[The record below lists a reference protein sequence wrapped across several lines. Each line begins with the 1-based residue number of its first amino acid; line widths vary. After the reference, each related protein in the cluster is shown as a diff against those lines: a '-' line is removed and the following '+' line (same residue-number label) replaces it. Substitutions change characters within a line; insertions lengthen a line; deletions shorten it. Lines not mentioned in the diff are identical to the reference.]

1 MEKQEH
7 TIIDEK
13 AQKYKQENLEIGVGL
28 NEVDNLKPS
37 EYFYTAIRESKT
49 YYEIEEKLKSYYAKQ
64 DLHNTKTQTEKEC
77 DLVAIRIAQ
86 SIDENHFVLSPIALK
101 SIHRRLFE
109 GVFSQINEKYVGNFR
124 DYNITK
130 KESILNGESVRYGE
144 HKEILEYLSYDFEME
159 KNKNYTK
166 IPKQEWSRHIARF
179 ISNIWQ
185 IHPFIE
191 GNTRTTAVFTIKYL
205 NQIGI
210 PCDNTIFK
218 QHSIYFRNALV
229 LASYGNTLK
238 GISPDE
244 SYLDSFFNKLIVDS
258 KSQLKEMP
266 TNIMQNAQYIVKR
279 QEPIISQ
286 PIKKQN
292 QNTTKPKS
300 RKR

>member
-7 TIIDEK
+7 SIIDEK
-13 AQKYKQENLEIGVGL
+13 SQKYKRENIEIGIGL
-28 NEVDNLKPS
+28 NKVDNLTPS
-37 EYFYTAIRESKT
+37 QYFYTAIKESKT
-49 YYEIEEKLKSYYAKQ
+49 YYEIEEKLKNYYAKQ
-64 DLHNTKTQTEKEC
+64 DLNNPITKAEQEC
-77 DLVAIRIAQ
+77 DLVATRIAQ
-86 SIDENHFVLSPIALK
+86 IIDENHFVLSPIALK
-101 SIHRRLFE
+101 SIHKRLFD

-130 KESILNGESVRYGE
+130 KEPILNGESVKYGE
-144 HKEILEYLSYDFEME
+144 YNEILEYLSYDFEME

-166 IPKQEWSRHIARF
+166 IQRNEWGRHIARF

-218 QHSIYFRNALV
+218 QHSKYFRNALV

-238 GISPDE
+238 GIFPDD
-244 SYLDSFFNKLIVDS
+244 SYLKSFLNKFILDS
-258 KSQLKEMP
+258 KLQLKQMP
-266 TNIMQNAQYIVKR
+266 TNIMQNAQYVV
-279 QEPIISQ
+279 
-286 PIKKQN
+286 KKQEII
-292 QNTTKPKS
+292 KPKH
-300 RKR
+300 RRR